1 MKIRFVFVAFA
12 IFLCTAMQAQQTP
25 AEKFVANLAQ
35 QKNKW
40 LIAQRYDSLRNI
52 LDARCLYVHSNGWTQ
67 NAAEVIA
74 DMQSGKLRYQKI
86 RFSDV
91 QARQFES
98 MVTVTGKGQFEGN
111 MQGKTFAIQLAFT
124 EVYVKRKA
132 SWKLVSRHA
141 CKIE

>member
-1 MKIRFVFVAFA
+1 MKIRFAFVVFA
-12 IFLCTAMQAQQTP
+12 IFFCTAMQAQQTP

-40 LIAQRYDSLRNI
+40 LIAQRFDSLRNI

-67 NAAEVIA
+67 TASEVIT

-86 RFSDV
+86 HFTDV

-98 MVTVTGKGQFEGN
+98 MVIVTGKGQFEGN
-111 MQGKTFAIQLAFT
+111 MQGKAFAMQLAFT

>member
-1 MKIRFVFVAFA
+1 MKIRFAFVAFA

-40 LIAQRYDSLRNI
+40 LITQRYDSLRNI

-67 NAAEVIA
+67 SATEVIA

-86 RFSDV
+86 NFTDV

-98 MVTVTGKGQFEGN
+98 MVIVTGKGQFEGN
-111 MQGKTFAIQLAFT
+111 MQGKTFAMPLAFT

-132 SWKLVSRHA
+132 NWKLVSRHA

>member
-1 MKIRFVFVAFA
+1 MKIRFAFLA
-12 IFLCTAMQAQQTP
+12 MIICLSTALQAQQTP

-67 NAAEVIA
+67 SATEVIT
-74 DMQSGKLRYQKI
+74 DMQSGKLRYQQI
-86 RFSDV
+86 NWSDV

-98 MVTVTGKGQFEGN
+98 MVIVTGKGKFEGN
-111 MQGKTFAIQLAFT
+111 MQGKSFAAQLAFT

>member
-1 MKIRFVFVAFA
+1 MKIRFAFVAFA

-40 LIAQRYDSLRNI
+40 LITQRYDSLRNI

-67 NAAEVIA
+67 NATEVIA

-86 RFSDV
+86 HFSDV

-98 MVTVTGKGQFEGN
+98 MVIVTGKGQFEGN

>member
-1 MKIRFVFVAFA
+1 MKIRFAFVAFA

-40 LIAQRYDSLRNI
+40 LITQRYDSLRNI

-67 NAAEVIA
+67 NATEVIA

-86 RFSDV
+86 HFSDV

-98 MVTVTGKGQFEGN
+98 MVIVTGKGQFEGN

-124 EVYVKRKA
+124 EVYVKRKT

>member
-1 MKIRFVFVAFA
+1 MKIRFAFVAFA
-12 IFLCTAMQAQQTP
+12 ICLSTALQAQQTP

-67 NAAEVIA
+67 TASEVIA

-86 RFSDV
+86 HFSDV

-98 MVTVTGKGQFEGN
+98 MVIVTGKGQFEGN
-111 MQGKTFAIQLAFT
+111 MQGKSFAIQLAFT

>member
-1 MKIRFVFVAFA
+1 MRFTFLLMAFA
-12 IFLCTAMQAQQTP
+12 LCTTLLAQQTP

-86 RFSDV
+86 HFSDV

-98 MVTVTGKGQFEGN
+98 MVIVTGKGQFEGN

>member
-1 MKIRFVFVAFA
+1 MKIRFAFLA
-12 IFLCTAMQAQQTP
+12 LTIFLCTAMQAQQTP

-67 NAAEVIA
+67 NATEVIA

-86 RFSDV
+86 HFTDV

-98 MVTVTGKGQFEGN
+98 MVIVTGKGQFEGN
-111 MQGKTFAIQLAFT
+111 MQGKTFSMPLAFT